1 MSVGVRRGDWMATHT
16 GRMFWPLDPDPA
28 DIDIVDI
35 AHALSNLCRYG
46 GHTRRFY
53 SVAEHCVLM
62 ADALGDPAERRWAL
76 LHDASEAY
84 LVDVPRP
91 IKWSLGGY
99 REAEALL
106 MHAVCTRFGL
116 PPDMPARVREFDD
129 RILAD
134 EQAQAMTATA
144 QDWTLGLAP
153 IGVELV
159 FWRPAEAEAAFLS
172 WFRHLFPEAV

>member
-1 MSVGVRRGDWMATHT
+1 MSNAVRRGDWMATHT

-46 GHTRRFY
+46 GHTERFY

-62 ADALGDPAERRWAL
+62 ANALGEVGDRRWAL

-91 IKWSLGGY
+91 IKGALGGY
-99 REAEALL
+99 REAEAQL
-106 MHAVCTRFGL
+106 MRAVCTRFGL
-116 PPDMPARVREFDD
+116 PFDMPARVREFDD

-134 EQAQAMTATA
+134 ERAQAMTTTA

-153 IGVELV
+153 IGVELQ
-159 FWRPAEAEAAFLS
+159 FWRPFRAKYELLM
-172 WFRHLFPEAV
+172 WFGHLFPEAV